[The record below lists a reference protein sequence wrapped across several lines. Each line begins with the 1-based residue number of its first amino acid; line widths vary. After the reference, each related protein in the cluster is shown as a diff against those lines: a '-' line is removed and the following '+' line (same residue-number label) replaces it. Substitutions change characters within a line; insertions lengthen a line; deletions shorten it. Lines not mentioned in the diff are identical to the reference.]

1 MNQIENNELRQML
14 AGYLN
19 DMTVVHDDLIGQYRG
34 ELKDGVALAEIRQM
48 ESRIDSEIYRLQN
61 IMADLQEADRAR
73 PKSPNVMQI
82 LNSEC
87 DMYEVENLIAAN
99 TESGLAMYEGRKMLR
114 RLKNMKLAIED
125 AAFEAFR
132 IAA

>member
-14 AGYLN
+14 SGYLN
-19 DMTVVHDDLIGQYRG
+19 DTVVSHGDLISQYRG

-61 IMADLQEADRAR
+61 IMADLQVADRAR
-73 PKSPNVMQI
+73 PKSPNIMQI

-87 DMYEVENLIAAN
+87 DMYEVESLISAN

-114 RLKNMKLAIED
+114 RLENLKLAIED

-132 IAA
+132 MAA